1 MIDADLI
8 SDNPDF
14 YIPKKLSLEELK
26 KSIQSPFEFDYHW
39 VVLETAIKE
48 YPWLNKYGETEYKLD
63 FKVYTWGGTR
73 KWILS
78 HDVFK
83 DGYFGYIAGK

>member
-8 SDNPDF
+8 SDDPDF
-14 YIPKKLSLEELK
+14 YVPKKLSLEELK

-63 FKVYTWGGTR
+63 FKVYTWGGKTEYLKTR
-73 KWILS
+73 SL
-78 HDVFK
+78 
-83 DGYFGYIAGK
+83 